1 MTVLILPWLG
11 LVMIG
16 LVVTGVLAASAGER
30 MAGYGTLIACGVGL
44 AGVLLHLLAGA
55 PEAGMTIPFG
65 IVGQSGG
72 LAIDGLSS
80 LFLALVLGL
89 GMASGIASLEAH
101 HVTTA
106 PALPV
111 FVAGMVLTLL
121 AQDAVMLLLG
131 FEAMSLASFVLVMT
145 GHRDEA
151 VRRAGLLY
159 LGMAML
165 GALCL
170 VAALGLMA
178 GDGLSFDSIRA
189 HPPQGA
195 RAVAVLVLVVIGAG
209 SKAGLAPL
217 HVWLPPAHAAAP
229 GPVSALMSGA
239 MTKVAL
245 YVIIRLL
252 FDLAGSG
259 QPGWFGVPLI
269 VMGLAGAVI
278 GALRANLETDI
289 KAVLACSTV
298 ENVGLIAIALGLGF
312 AARAA
317 DLPAIAGLAF
327 GAALLH
333 AMGHGMFKALLFL
346 AAGSVQYGAGSREMA
361 RLGGLIGA
369 MPYTAGAMLLGAAC
383 LAGLPPSSGF
393 AGEWM
398 LLQSVIAALRV
409 GGLGVQVLVCVLA
422 AGMAMAMAL
431 AAAASVRLVGVVMLG
446 RPRTPRCAAAVESSP
461 PVRWAL
467 ILLGLGSLGLGL
479 MPGALLGLAEPALQV
494 LSTSFAQRASL
505 LALVPQADAP
515 GYAPLGILAL
525 LFLLLMGIA
534 ACLRNWAVAGYRHG
548 PAWDCGFGA
557 PPDWLPFG
565 DPATQYGPGSMAQP
579 LRRALGGSLLAA
591 RQSVTMPAPE
601 DSAPARFTE
610 TAQDPAERLIF
621 APIHRLRATIS
632 HLADLMTFLT
642 VRQSL
647 SVLFAALVLFLAV
660 IAALEQT

>member
-1 MTVLILPWLG
+1 MTGLILPWFG
-11 LVMIG
+11 LVLTG
-16 LVVTGVLAASAGER
+16 LIVTSILAASAGER
-30 MAGYGTLIACGVGL
+30 MAGFGTLICCGAGL
-44 AGVLLHLLAGA
+44 AAILLHLLAGA
-55 PEAGMTIPFG
+55 PAAEMTLPVGIAGH
-65 IVGQSGG
+65 SGR
-72 LAIDGLSS
+72 LAIDGLSA

-89 GMASGIASLEAH
+89 GMTSAIASLETHGIA
-101 HVTTA
+101 TA

-111 FVAGMVLTLL
+111 FVAGMVLSLL
-121 AQDAVMLLLG
+121 AHDAIMLLLG
-131 FEAMSLASFVLVMT
+131 FETMSLASFVLVMT
-145 GHRDEA
+145 GHRDET

-178 GDGLSFDSIRA
+178 TPGVSFEAIRA
-189 HPPQGA
+189 HPPQGW
-195 RAVAVLVLVVIGAG
+195 RAVSVLALVLIGAG

-252 FDLAGSG
+252 FDLAGPG
-259 QPGWFGVPLI
+259 QPGWFAVPLI
-269 VMGLAGAVI
+269 LMGLAGAVI
-278 GALRANLETDI
+278 GALRANLEGDI

-298 ENVGLIAIALGLGF
+298 ENIGLIAIALGIGF

-317 DLPAIAGLAF
+317 DLPSVAGLAL

-333 AMGHGMFKALLFL
+333 AMGHGLFKALLFL
-346 AAGSVQYGAGSREMA
+346 AAGSVQHGAGSRVMA
-361 RLGGLIGA
+361 RLGGLIGP

-398 LLQSVIAALRV
+398 LLQSVIAALRL

-422 AGMAMAMAL
+422 AGMALAMAL
-431 AAAASVRLVGVVMLG
+431 AGAAAVRLVGVVMLG

-467 ILLGLGSLGLGL
+467 ILLGLTSLGLGL
-479 MPGALLGLAEPALQV
+479 MPGVLLGLAEPALRL

-505 LALVPQADAP
+505 LGVTPQIDAP
-515 GYAPLGILAL
+515 GYAPLGLLAL

-534 ACLRNWAVAGYRHG
+534 ASLRAWAVAGHRSG

-579 LRRALGGSLLAA
+579 LRRALGASLLAA
-591 RQSVTMPAPE
+591 RESVTMPAPE
-601 DSAPARFTE
+601 DSAPARFVE
-610 TAQDPAERLIF
+610 FHQDPAERLIF
-621 APIHRLRATIS
+621 APVQRLRAAIS
-632 HLADLMTFLT
+632 HLADRMTFLT

-647 SVLFAALVLFLAV
+647 SVLFAVLVLFLAV